1 MPTTPLIRT
10 LHRAYCAAQ
19 ERAKSPSWAALC
31 ASEVSFLGYQ
41 IEAEKAAKAEKARK
55 AARAEKARKAAA
67 VRAANAFLW
76 T

>member
-10 LHRAYCAAQ
+10 LRRAYCAAQ

-31 ASEVSFLGYQ
+31 ASEISLLGYQ

-55 AARAEKARKAAA
+55 AAKAERARKAAA
-67 VRAANAFLW
+67 VRAANALLW